1 MSLSSEI
8 FLCQYLKGNVTVINF
23 KKKLKKII
31 LVEPKKLKM
40 WDFLWGPWG

>member
-23 KKKLKKII
+23 RKAQ
-31 LVEPKKLKM
+31 ENHPRRA
-40 WDFLWGPWG
+40 